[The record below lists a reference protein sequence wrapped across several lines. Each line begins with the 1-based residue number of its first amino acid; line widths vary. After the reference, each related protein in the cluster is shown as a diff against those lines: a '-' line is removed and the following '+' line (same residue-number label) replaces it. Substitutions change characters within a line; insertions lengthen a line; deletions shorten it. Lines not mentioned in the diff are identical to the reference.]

1 MFHVEAVLGAGAE
14 TAPVALAKLPSRD
27 AHRADGYPAAMRSAA
42 LVLVFALLAGNG
54 LAQDDLEL
62 QRARAAHELS
72 RELMSPYCPGRTL
85 ADCPSPDAG
94 AVREEIREALRAGE
108 SSNAIRARI
117 EARFGARVI
126 GVPTST
132 LGWLLPIA
140 MLVAGAVLL
149 GLVLRRALARPEF
162 PPRVSAELAAR
173 LERELRDVERR
184 T

>member
-1 MFHVEAVLGAGAE
+1 
-14 TAPVALAKLPSRD
+14 
-27 AHRADGYPAAMRSAA
+27 MRSAA
-42 LVLVFALLAGNG
+42 LLLVFALLAGNG
-54 LAQDDLEL
+54 FAQDDLEV

-108 SSNAIRARI
+108 STDTIRARI
-117 EARFGARVI
+117 EARFGERVI

-140 MLVAGAVLL
+140 MLVAGAVVLV
-149 GLVLRRALARPEF
+149 LVLRRALALPGSQ
-162 PPRVSAELAAR
+162 PRVSPEVAAR
-173 LERELRDVERR
+173 LERELHDVER
-184 T
+184 